1 MGSLIVDS
9 ILTPFSWYSLLPI
22 VGFAAF
28 LFLVAAYQRTQF
40 YWITDKAGDVAQ
52 CVAARLR
59 KKPRRSPESHVPWF
73 IAGGASP
80 ASPGIGMT
88 TFQMHHASAA
98 AYAPEAV
105 GAAASSSGA
114 PPAVLNSGTSG
125 QVDTASRAM
134 PIHAHGSGHLPTLPA
149 VPVLIKVTD
158 LSEWRI

>member
-28 LFLVAAYQRTQF
+28 LSLVAAYQRTQF
-40 YWITDKAGDVAQ
+40 YWITDRAGDVAQ
-52 CVAARLR
+52 YVAARFR
-59 KKPRRSPESHVPWF
+59 KKPRRSQEPHVPWF
-73 IAGGASP
+73 IAGNASP
-80 ASPGIGMT
+80 ASPGIAMT

-105 GAAASSSGA
+105 GAAPSSGA
-114 PPAVLNSGTSG
+114 PAVLSSGTSG
-125 QVDTASRAM
+125 QMDTASRAM

-158 LSEWRI
+158 LSEWRL